1 MNLPDDFT
9 EIVEASLKNS
19 SSGTRMLTD
28 DSNKIL
34 DLIMIEGETNQPN
47 DNLISWKLVSVSST
61 KLEIELEYRMPI
73 EVSQG

>member
-19 SSGTRMLTD
+19 NSDTRMLTD

-34 DLIMIEGETNQPN
+34 DLIMIEGETNQPD
-47 DNLISWKLVSVSST
+47 DNLISWKLVSVSSS

>member
-9 EIVEASLKNS
+9 EIVKASLKSANS
-19 SSGTRMLTD
+19 DTRMLTD

-34 DLIMIEGETNQPN
+34 DLIMIEGETNQPD
-47 DNLISWKLVSVSST
+47 DNLISWKLVSVSSS

>member
-1 MNLPDDFT
+1 
-9 EIVEASLKNS
+9 
-19 SSGTRMLTD
+19 MLTD

-34 DLIMIEGETNQPN
+34 DLIMIEGETNQPD